1 MALVALLDCDA
12 DLAARMR
19 DLLADDGHAAVVG
32 DGSDLKWLAA
42 QAPDA
47 VIVDAATVE
56 GRRTLGWLRGFLV
69 VAGVPVIATTVGDEP
84 NNGVPVGSPI
94 PLHKPLR
101 VAEFDVALRAA
112 LGATRPRETAAN
124 WWRGSAR
131 RSA

>member
-12 DLAARMR
+12 DLAVRMHE
-19 DLLADDGHAAVVG
+19 LIVADGHAAVVG

-42 QAPDA
+42 ASPDA

-56 GRRTLGWLRGFLV
+56 GRRTLEWLRGLLA

-84 NNGVPVGSPI
+84 SHGSRSSPI
-94 PLHKPLR
+94 PLHKPFR

-112 LGATRPRETAAN
+112 LGATRPRENATN
-124 WWRGSAR
+124 SAPG
-131 RSA
+131 